1 MLTAVGRRFVDNAKQ
16 MLELADE
23 FDQHARD
30 LKETPTGGIEIGCFT
45 PTAPF
50 VIPIVLQRL
59 KRDFPEITLKLHE
72 GDIDEIYRLLN
83 TGVIEVALTYDMYPS
98 PTVDFEP
105 LTEAYPY
112 ALLAADDPL
121 AQASSVSLAD
131 LADRDMIAFDL
142 PITQQY
148 FHALFIQ
155 QNLRPKIR
163 HQVKSYEMVRS
174 LVGAGEG
181 YSVLIMRPANERTYS
196 GDRLAYLPHPDGD
209 FSAPLRAGIYQS
221 VQADQAGAEPRR
233 DLPRVVRP
241 GRPALATSG
250 PSQYRIALSL
260 HRGHASAHSIRFHPM
275 RVALNKFDARQIFA
289 QFVETRIPVK
299 ASFGDRAQDPKHG
312 RICSGQRAFA
322 PDRFEIL
329 QQS

>member
-1 MLTAVGRRFVDNAKQ
+1 MPASLRHLSYLVAVADKGSVTAAAEHLGVSQPAISAALRGIETDYDLSLFVRERPHRIMLTAVGRRFVDQAKQ
-16 MLELADE
+16 MLELADD

-30 LKETPTGGIEIGCFT
+30 LKETSTGVVEIGCFT

-59 KRDFPEITLKLHE
+59 KQVYPEITLKLHE
-72 GDIDEIYRLLN
+72 GDIDEIYRLLT

-98 PTVDFEP
+98 PMVDFEP

-112 ALLAADDPL
+112 ALLSADDPL
-121 AQASSVSLAD
+121 AEAGSVSLTD

-163 HQVKSYEMVRS
+163 HQVKSYEMIRS

-196 GDRLAYLPHPDGD
+196 GDRLAYLPIRTQI
-209 FSAPLRAGIYQS
+209 APPHYGLAFTNHYRPTRLVRNLAAVCRQLF
-221 VQADQAGAEPRR
+221 AEENR
-233 DLPRVVRP
+233 L
-241 GRPALATSG
+241 
-250 PSQYRIALSL
+250 SQYLVPPSSR
-260 HRGHASAHSIRFHPM
+260 
-275 RVALNKFDARQIFA
+275 
-289 QFVETRIPVK
+289 
-299 ASFGDRAQDPKHG
+299 
-312 RICSGQRAFA
+312 
-322 PDRFEIL
+322 
-329 QQS
+329 

>member
-1 MLTAVGRRFVDNAKQ
+1 MPTSLRHLSYLVAVADKGSVTAAAEHLGVSQPAISAALRGIEADYDLSLFVRERPHRIMLTAVGRRFVDHAKQ

-30 LKETPTGGIEIGCFT
+30 LKETPTGVVEIGCFT

-50 VIPIVLQRL
+50 VIPIILQRL
-59 KRDFPEITLKLHE
+59 KQEVPDITLKLHE
-72 GDIDEIYRLLN
+72 GDIDEIYQLLT
-83 TGVIEVALTYDMYPS
+83 TGAIEVALTYDMYPS

-112 ALLAADDPL
+112 ALLSADDPL
-121 AQASSVSLAD
+121 ARGASVSLAD

-163 HQVKSYEMVRS
+163 HMVKSYEMVRS

-181 YSVLIMRPANERTYS
+181 YSILIMRPANERTYS
-196 GDRLAYLPHPDGD
+196 GDRLAYLPIRTEI
-209 FSAPLRAGIYQS
+209 APPRYGLAFTSHYRSTKLVRNLAGICRQLFAEERKLMPHLVPPMSAQS
-221 VQADQAGAEPRR
+221 QV
-233 DLPRVVRP
+233 
-241 GRPALATSG
+241 G
-250 PSQYRIALSL
+250 P
-260 HRGHASAHSIRFHPM
+260 
-275 RVALNKFDARQIFA
+275 
-289 QFVETRIPVK
+289 
-299 ASFGDRAQDPKHG
+299 
-312 RICSGQRAFA
+312 
-322 PDRFEIL
+322 
-329 QQS
+329 

>member
-1 MLTAVGRRFVDNAKQ
+1 MPASLRHLSYLVAVADKGSVTAAAEHLGVSQPAISAALRGIETDYDLSLFVRERPHRIMLTAVGRRFVDNAKQ

-30 LKETPTGGIEIGCFT
+30 LKETPTGVIEIGCFT

-59 KRDFPEITLKLHE
+59 KRDYPEITLKLHE

-131 LADRDMIAFDL
+131 LVDRDMIAFDL

-155 QNLRPKIR
+155 QNLRPRIR

-196 GDRLAYLPHPDGD
+196 GDRLAYLPIRTEIAPPHYGLAFVNQHRPTRLVRNLAALCRQL
-209 FSAPLRAGIYQS
+209 FAKERLLSRHLVPPRSA
-221 VQADQAGAEPRR
+221 
-233 DLPRVVRP
+233 
-241 GRPALATSG
+241 
-250 PSQYRIALSL
+250 YR
-260 HRGHASAHSIRFHPM
+260 
-275 RVALNKFDARQIFA
+275 
-289 QFVETRIPVK
+289 
-299 ASFGDRAQDPKHG
+299 
-312 RICSGQRAFA
+312 
-322 PDRFEIL
+322 
-329 QQS
+329 